1 MSQGSHIGGSDV
13 MDLDV
18 IAEVDPLTGQSRVED
33 RPRALRWLESLHCG
47 PDNNNEGKTPL
58 PLHYYDNDQL
68 N

>member
-1 MSQGSHIGGSDV
+1 